1 MKEQESKLNVNL
13 TIPSSDILIDGGMVD
28 AKTKLIDE
36 ESIMGTKKLD
46 ANKANG
52 DRLYN
57 RREEYKEILGSIRK
71 SQNL

>member
-1 MKEQESKLNVNL
+1 
-13 TIPSSDILIDGGMVD
+13 MVD